1 MELEEATKIL
11 KNIKN
16 SYIDILYK
24 KEIRAIKTVLQE
36 LEYVKNGEQK
46 AMEILK
52 QNSIGRYKKE
62 ENGTISY
69 IIAVEDFKKILNLID
84 TQEIELK
91 NSIPKKKI
99 EKLIDDLYGDDN
111 TIYGTIRII
120 EMLKELMEDK

>member
-1 MELEEATKIL
+1 MELEEETKIL